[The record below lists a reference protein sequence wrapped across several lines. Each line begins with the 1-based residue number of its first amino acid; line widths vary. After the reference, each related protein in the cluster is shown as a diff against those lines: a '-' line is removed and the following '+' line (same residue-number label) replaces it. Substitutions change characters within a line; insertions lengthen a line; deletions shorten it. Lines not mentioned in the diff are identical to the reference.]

1 MTNLFANA
9 MCIVLRYDRR
19 SESKRK
25 NTIFGQTVLISS
37 CKPNSTRCGHSEH
50 GISSEEKIA
59 LTVKKYHCLETKA
72 VATADCDRSKIKDRT
87 CPTRPSYWQGFVQ

>member
-9 MCIVLRYDRR
+9 VCIVLRYDRR
-19 SESKRK
+19 SESKRE
-25 NTIFGQTVLISS
+25 NTIFGQTVPISS

-59 LTVKKYHCLETKA
+59 LTAKK
-72 VATADCDRSKIKDRT
+72 III
-87 CPTRPSYWQGFVQ
+87 